1 MYKNNK
7 CTCNSPIDNLIN
19 FVYTQ
24 GTCILSTLAYFCLEL
39 MSLKQQT
46 EKLVSEKNSLK
57 QKAEGYLV
65 DYEQEK
71 QEKFELK
78 VS

>member
-1 MYKNNK
+1 MY
-7 CTCNSPIDNLIN
+7 SI
-19 FVYTQ
+19 Y
-24 GTCILSTLAYFCLEL
+24 TLAYFCLEL
-39 MSLKQQT
+39 MSLKHQT